1 MLDFEKILRSNGMNL
16 GDLIEEEEKEQPKET
31 KKQPI
36 VYNPNNIMEL
46 LAQNNFGIED
56 EQEEPAK
63 PEEPVVDESSENEM
77 APMSALVDE
86 EPKKTDKLT
95 DTDKKNL
102 AFKRSLVDASS
113 ASEDERGWNGTKNA
127 ALSSEEE
134 MIETTKQGVIESE
147 MRDNVKFGNYRTK
160 SKNSEPVQD
169 SPKLKSTLTNSGLIL
184 QIPGLMPRPDPS
196 IAPKEHKT
204 SKDKSIPKP
213 YPPDRVGYDMTPDSL
228 LFRHNE
234 PRPQTAVPDPQ
245 VTKPQSKR
253 PQTATNANRINYR
266 GVWIDSEQN
275 QNGEDSADADN
286 YYFNSQREIIKQ
298 RLKSTKS
305 NEFGDIDS
313 MKMENLGVELV
324 DGQKLVKVER
334 EWDDS
339 MGQYDQ
345 YVKKQYKE
353 DEQA

>member
-1 MLDFEKILRSNGMNL
+1 MNL

-56 EQEEPAK
+56 EQEESAK

-160 SKNSEPVQD
+160 AANSDSVQD

-184 QIPGLMPRPDPS
+184 QIPGL
-196 IAPKEHKT
+196 ILA
-204 SKDKSIPKP
+204 
-213 YPPDRVGYDMTPDSL
+213 
-228 LFRHNE
+228 
-234 PRPQTAVPDPQ
+234 
-245 VTKPQSKR
+245 
-253 PQTATNANRINYR
+253 
-266 GVWIDSEQN
+266 
-275 QNGEDSADADN
+275 
-286 YYFNSQREIIKQ
+286 
-298 RLKSTKS
+298 
-305 NEFGDIDS
+305 
-313 MKMENLGVELV
+313 
-324 DGQKLVKVER
+324 
-334 EWDDS
+334 
-339 MGQYDQ
+339 
-345 YVKKQYKE
+345 
-353 DEQA
+353 